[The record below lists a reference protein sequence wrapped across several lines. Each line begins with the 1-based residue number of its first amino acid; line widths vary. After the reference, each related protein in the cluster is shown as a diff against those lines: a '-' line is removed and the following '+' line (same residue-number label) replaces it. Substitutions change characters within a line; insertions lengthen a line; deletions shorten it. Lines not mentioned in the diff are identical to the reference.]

1 VQAVGDGGDPAG
13 HAAGSLGQEVLG
25 LGVLEEWVLSA
36 VQQERDIPTQRRDPD
51 RVPRMQSVRQV
62 NEAAEIG
69 AVPDRPDRD
78 LRRQITPSSLPI
90 WPIVS
95 MQ

>member
-1 VQAVGDGGDPAG
+1 
-13 HAAGSLGQEVLG
+13 
-25 LGVLEEWVLSA
+25 VLEEGVLPA
-36 VQQERDIPTQRRDPD
+36 VQEESDIPTQRRDPD
-51 RVPRMQSVRQV
+51 RVPRMQSVRQSD
-62 NEAAEIG
+62 EAAEIG